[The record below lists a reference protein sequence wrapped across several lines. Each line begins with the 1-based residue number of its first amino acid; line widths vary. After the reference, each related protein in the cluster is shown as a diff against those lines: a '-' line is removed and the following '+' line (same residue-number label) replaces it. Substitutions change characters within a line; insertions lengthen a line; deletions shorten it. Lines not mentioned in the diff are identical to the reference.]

1 MSPVHFKSSKR
12 KILSS
17 TDSVLRTEIFQQVA
31 DADDDDVDSSFTK
44 RQEVNTLSV
53 HMTSTI
59 SYYDPTA
66 TTSAPS
72 APSVPSSKSQGQD
85 PLSSAAVQVIFGLI
99 GSLLIAVLLLRC
111 FCLRRQHRAL
121 RRQDPQ
127 VSMEH
132 AVPTS
137 EMTLAGRLRTYQAAA
152 DANRYIYSSESR
164 SVAHASVGSFI
175 APSYD
180 NDVSPPP
187 FMASSGK
194 PPSYA
199 ETVAT

>member
-17 TDSVLRTEIFQQVA
+17 TDSVLKTEIFQQVA
-31 DADDDDVDSSFTK
+31 DADDDVDSFVK
-44 RQEVNTLSV
+44 RQDIQSSLVMD
-53 HMTSTI
+53 MTPTPSDLSTI
-59 SYYDPTA
+59 ATI
-66 TTSAPS
+66 TTSIPS
-72 APSVPSSKSQGQD
+72 PSSTPQGQD
-85 PLSSAAVQVIFGLI
+85 PLSSMAVQLILGLI
-99 GSLLIAVLLLRC
+99 GFALIAVLMLRC
-111 FCLRRQHRAL
+111 FCLRRQHRAM
-121 RRQDPQ
+121 RRNPQ
-127 VSMEH
+127 VSLPQ
-132 AVPTS
+132 AVPTN

-152 DANRYIYSSESR
+152 DANRYIYSSEPR
-164 SVAHASVGSFI
+164 SIAHASVGSFI

-199 ETVAT
+199 ETVAVRNV

>member
-1 MSPVHFKSSKR
+1 M
-12 KILSS
+12 SS
-17 TDSVLRTEIFQQVA
+17 TDSVLRTEVFQQVA
-31 DADDDDVDSSFTK
+31 DADDDVDSSFIK
-44 RQEVNTLSV
+44 RQEINTLSV
-53 HMTSTI
+53 ELTSTTT
-59 SYYDPTA
+59 SYDPT
-66 TTSAPS
+66 TTAST
-72 APSVPSSKSQGQD
+72 PSVLSPKPQGQD
-85 PLSSAAVQVIFGLI
+85 PLSSVAVQLILGLI
-99 GSLLIAVLLLRC
+99 GSVLIAVLLLRC

-121 RRQDPQ
+121 RNRVPQ

-152 DANRYIYSSESR
+152 DANRYVYSAEPR
-164 SVAHASVGSFI
+164 SVSHVSVGSFI

-199 ETVAT
+199 ETVAA